1 MAGKAGLAMPTVTV
15 VEDGPPKVAH
25 VRPLREAVEA
35 LLLLK
40 ANEE

>member
-1 MAGKAGLAMPTVTV
+1 MPTATV
-15 VEDGPPKVAH
+15 LKDGPPKVVH
-25 VRPLREAVEA
+25 ERPLREAVEA